1 MNAGIRILLAEDH
14 TIVRNSMAM
23 LLSSYGF
30 VVVGEAETGQEAVE
44 KALLLRPD
52 LILLDITLPD
62 FDGIEV
68 TRRICADW
76 PQAKI
81 LALTMHSEDVY
92 LIPFLEA
99 GGSGYVC
106 KSAADR
112 DVLSAIESI
121 MKGETFVAE
130 DGVKALLRVHSHANN
145 IPAVPGPEM
154 LSERERMVLKLTA
167 RGYTSREIGD
177 QIGISPRTVET
188 YRSRILVKLGLEHRY
203 ELVEYALQHRIIE
216 PLSG

>member
-1 MNAGIRILLAEDH
+1 MTQGVRILLAEDH
-14 TIVRNSMAM
+14 TIVRNSMVM

-30 VVVGEAETGQEAVE
+30 DVVGEAENGQEAVK
-44 KALLLRPD
+44 KALQLRPD
-52 LILLDITLPD
+52 VVLLDITLPD
-62 FDGIEV
+62 MDGVEV
-68 TRRICADW
+68 TRRICAEW
-76 PQAKI
+76 PEAKI
-81 LALTMHSEDVY
+81 LALTMHSEEVY

-112 DVLSAIESI
+112 DVLSAIECI

-130 DGVKALLRVHSHANN
+130 GGIQTLVRAHTQASGQRHL
-145 IPAVPGPEM
+145 PGPET
-154 LSERERMVLKLTA
+154 LSERERIVLKMIA

-188 YRSRILVKLGLEHRY
+188 YRYRLMVKLGLEHRY
-203 ELVEYALQHRIIE
+203 ELVDYALQHKLIE
-216 PLSG
+216 P

>member
-1 MNAGIRILLAEDH
+1 MNAPICILLAEDH

-30 VVVGEAETGQEAVE
+30 VVVGEAETGEEAVK
-44 KALLLRPD
+44 KALLLHPD
-52 LILLDITLPD
+52 IILLDITLPD
-62 FDGIEV
+62 MDGIEV

-76 PQAKI
+76 PEAKI
-81 LALTMHSEDVY
+81 LALTMHSEDLY

-99 GGSGYVC
+99 GGSGYVR

-130 DGVKALLRVHSHANN
+130 DGVKTLLRVHSLAKSN
-145 IPAVPGPEM
+145 PASPGPEV
-154 LSERERMVLKLTA
+154 LSERERMVLELTA

-188 YRSRILVKLGLEHRY
+188 YRSRILVKLGLVHRY
-203 ELVEYALQHRIIE
+203 ELVEYALQHKVI
-216 PLSG
+216 